1 MKQNHFI
8 VAFLFILVVS
18 LTNLTSSL
26 MAQEGSVYTGHENH
40 AITAEYAQ
48 KLISNFRSGVTAG
61 TILGEYFGRDAIMA
75 MLSQPEC
82 VGMRIYYAKN
92 ESGKPVLVLVGVDPK
107 GKDITKGIVN
117 EIGSPCPPLCDFDG
131 MFVK

>member
-61 TILGEYFGRDAIMA
+61 TILGEYFGRDAIIA
-75 MLSQPEC
+75 MLNQPEC

-92 ESGKPVLVLVGVDPK
+92 ESGKPVLVLVGVDKK
-107 GKDITKGIVN
+107 GRDMTNGIIN
-117 EIGSPCPPLCDFDG
+117 EVGSICPPICDWESVFT
-131 MFVK
+131 K